1 MLLLSQ
7 ASDALKA
14 LLRTA
19 SDPVEV
25 PKDVSVA
32 AEAESEDLAADEETA
47 AAVLEMEEDNGH
59 VTPAAAASRG
69 RARGDRRRVRVNV
82 RGRGQQRQRTR
93 VEAEQAEAGAETPRQ
108 TVASRD
114 RDRFRSF
121 PARQSTGGRA
131 NIGGRPE
138 GADPRTRSRV
148 VTPRPQQSQ
157 QTAEA
162 VTETTRFETRP
173 TVAAPAPAESSTQAR
188 ILDFQVFDDFEGF
201 TFPTPVRAP
210 PTAAPAAPRA
220 TELPRS
226 QPQPAQ
232 VQSQFSLQQNFA
244 ATQPQ
249 PQPQSQS
256 QAQFQPQ
263 PQAQFQPQPQLQPQT
278 QAQFQPQQPRVQAV
292 QPAGNRFQ
300 AQAAPQ
306 AAQSA
311 VAPAFNPSFNLL
323 NPSNFGA
330 FDAQFGGSVTPS
342 GAQQQSSAAAGASG
356 IFSTAG
362 SALLQGRDV
371 ILNPFSAQQPSVFG
385 QQQQARPAQP
395 QQQQRIQPFVAF
407 NNQQLQS
414 FQG

>member
-32 AEAESEDLAADEETA
+32 AEAESEDLAEDEETA

-69 RARGDRRRVRVNV
+69 RARGDRRRVRVNI

-121 PARQSTGGRA
+121 PARQSTNGRA

-138 GADPRTRSRV
+138 GADPRSRSRV

-157 QTAEA
+157 QTTAP

-173 TVAAPAPAESSTQAR
+173 TVAAPAPAETTTQAR

-210 PTAAPAAPRA
+210 PTAAPA

-232 VQSQFSLQQNFA
+232 AQSQV
-244 ATQPQ
+244 
-249 PQPQSQS
+249 
-256 QAQFQPQ
+256 QF
-263 PQAQFQPQPQLQPQT
+263 L
-278 QAQFQPQQPRVQAV
+278 
-292 QPAGNRFQ
+292 
-300 AQAAPQ
+300 
-306 AAQSA
+306 
-311 VAPAFNPSFNLL
+311 
-323 NPSNFGA
+323 
-330 FDAQFGGSVTPS
+330 
-342 GAQQQSSAAAGASG
+342 
-356 IFSTAG
+356 
-362 SALLQGRDV
+362 
-371 ILNPFSAQQPSVFG
+371 
-385 QQQQARPAQP
+385 
-395 QQQQRIQPFVAF
+395 
-407 NNQQLQS
+407 
-414 FQG
+414 

>member
-32 AEAESEDLAADEETA
+32 AEAESEDLAEDEETA

-69 RARGDRRRVRVNV
+69 RARGDRRRVRVNI

-121 PARQSTGGRA
+121 PARQSTNGRA

-138 GADPRTRSRV
+138 GADPRSRSRV

-157 QTAEA
+157 QTAA
-162 VTETTRFETRP
+162 PVTETTRFETRP
-173 TVAAPAPAESSTQAR
+173 TVAAPAPAETTTQAR

-210 PTAAPAAPRA
+210 PTAAPA

-244 ATQPQ
+244 AAQPQ
-249 PQPQSQS
+249 
-256 QAQFQPQ
+256 FQ
-263 PQAQFQPQPQLQPQT
+263 PQAQFQPQT
-278 QAQFQPQQPRVQAV
+278 QAQFQPQPQSQFQPQQPRVPAV

-306 AAQSA
+306 PAQAA

-342 GAQQQSSAAAGASG
+342 GGAQQQSAAAGASG

-362 SALLQGRDV
+362 AALLQGRDV

-385 QQQQARPAQP
+385 QQQQQARPAQP

>member
-32 AEAESEDLAADEETA
+32 AEAESEDLAEDEETA

-69 RARGDRRRVRVNV
+69 RARGDRRRVRVNI

-138 GADPRTRSRV
+138 GADPRSRSRV

-157 QTAEA
+157 QTAA
-162 VTETTRFETRP
+162 PVTETTRFETRP
-173 TVAAPAPAESSTQAR
+173 TVAAPAPAETTTQAR
-188 ILDFQVFDDFEGF
+188 ILDFQVFDDFEDF
-201 TFPTPVRAP
+201 TFPVLAP
-210 PTAAPAAPRA
+210 PTSAPAAPRA
-220 TELPRS
+220 TGLPRS
-226 QPQPAQ
+226 R
-232 VQSQFSLQQNFA
+232 SLN
-244 ATQPQ
+244 
-249 PQPQSQS
+249 
-256 QAQFQPQ
+256 
-263 PQAQFQPQPQLQPQT
+263 L
-278 QAQFQPQQPRVQAV
+278 PRLSHRCS
-292 QPAGNRFQ
+292 NY
-300 AQAAPQ
+300 
-306 AAQSA
+306 SA
-311 VAPAFNPSFNLL
+311 VTTVCDGSLVHSSQWPSLSL
-323 NPSNFGA
+323 NG
-330 FDAQFGGSVTPS
+330 
-342 GAQQQSSAAAGASG
+342 
-356 IFSTAG
+356 FSFA
-362 SALLQGRDV
+362 
-371 ILNPFSAQQPSVFG
+371 I
-385 QQQQARPAQP
+385 
-395 QQQQRIQPFVAF
+395 
-407 NNQQLQS
+407 
-414 FQG
+414 